1 MMTRS
6 SPARSATGAQTVLE
20 ARLARMENKLDTL
33 IALDEERRAGVRAAF
48 SRAEKALAEHETRL
62 RAADEALTALKTQ
75 SGMRQAGQ
83 AALTLL
89 AAAVA
94 AWLGASAR

>member
-6 SPARSATGAQTVLE
+6 NPARSATGAQTVLE

-33 IALDEERRAGVRAAF
+33 IELDEERRWGAGRLQP
-48 SRAEKALAEHETRL
+48 RGRALADMKPACAPQTNTRC
-62 RAADEALTALKTQ
+62 AQ
-75 SGMRQAGQ
+75 NPVSMRQAGRPPD
-83 AALTLL
+83 LL

-94 AWLGASAR
+94 AWLATR